1 MVNFVGSKPANK
13 LSASRLE
20 LLYNQYGAS
29 VYSLCLRL
37 LADRKPAEDA
47 TVDAFLWFWRN
58 ANEWDESYAFSRLR
72 VLAIKARVAR
82 EFDGDGFGRYV
93 DFPFGQDHRSI
104 RKRDTK
110 GQARKCVIR

>member
-1 MVNFVGSKPANK
+1 MVNFVFSKPANK

-47 TVDAFLWFWRN
+47 TVDAFL
-58 ANEWDESYAFSRLR
+58 
-72 VLAIKARVAR
+72 
-82 EFDGDGFGRYV
+82 
-93 DFPFGQDHRSI
+93 
-104 RKRDTK
+104 
-110 GQARKCVIR
+110 